1 MTHEIRYDANAENAG
16 SSLRQEAATDHR
28 SALLADRSFWGIA
41 ITQFLG
47 AFNDNVFKQLILL
60 LSIPIAV
67 AGAQQAANGNGG
79 DDVQGWATAIFSLPF
94 VILSG
99 FAGFLSDRSS
109 KQKVIFWSKVAEIA
123 IMFLG
128 MAAFLMY
135 GTFAAFGTWFVLFLM
150 ATQST
155 FFGPGKYGILPELFR
170 EQDLPKANGLILM
183 STFLAIIF
191 GTVVAGFLFDT
202 LLVTDVAGKPQAQA
216 LWIGSCACIA
226 IAVVGTWTSTWIRG
240 TPVAQPDS
248 KLSIEDW
255 GLSAPMRNL
264 FSQDRPLLTAL
275 MVSCVFWMVSGIA
288 VPVVNRLGTSQ
299 LLVNKSA
306 TSLLVAAIA
315 IGIMLG
321 SILAA
326 VVFKRLQPRGQVTL
340 GLWGLALSL
349 LLLGCWTVNG
359 KHMFGYSGCFAG
371 LVVLGIFAAI
381 YAVPLQVFLQS
392 RPPAE
397 LKGRMIGTMNQA
409 NFIGILLSGPLYQA
423 FEAIASSM
431 GWPISSVFWML
442 AALVIPLAIFYRL
455 GK

>member
-1 MTHEIRYDANAENAG
+1 MMQEPSPLAKQ
-16 SSLRQEAATDHR
+16 SLRSDFIPENGDKQRTN
-28 SALLADRSFWGIA
+28 LLADRSFWGIA

-47 AFNDNVFKQLILL
+47 AFNDNLFKQLILL
-60 LSIPIAV
+60 LSVPVVIVGVENAMK
-67 AGAQQAANGNGG
+67 GNGG
-79 DDVQGWATAIFSLPF
+79 GDVQGWATAIFSLPF
-94 VILSG
+94 VVLSG
-99 FAGFLSDRSS
+99 FAGYLSDRYS
-109 KQKVIFWSKVAEIA
+109 KQRVIFWSKVAEIV
-123 IMFLG
+123 IMLLG
-128 MAAFLMY
+128 MVAFLMY
-135 GTFAAFGTWFVLFLM
+135 GSFAAAGTWTVLFLM

-191 GTVVAGFLFDT
+191 GTVVAGLLFDT
-202 LLVTDVAGKPQAQA
+202 LLVINADGKPQAQS
-216 LWIGSCACIA
+216 LWIGSFACIA
-226 IAVVGTWTSTWIRG
+226 IAVVGTWTSMWIRP
-240 TPVAQPDS
+240 TSIAQPQS
-248 KLSIEDW
+248 KLSIADW
-255 GLSAPMRNL
+255 GLSAPMRGLLGN
-264 FSQDRPLLTAL
+264 DRPLLMAL
-275 MVSCVFWMVSGIA
+275 LVSCIFWMVSGIA

-321 SILAA
+321 SVLAA
-326 VVFKRLQPRGQVTL
+326 AVFKRLKPQGQVTV
-340 GLWGLALSL
+340 GLWGLVLSL
-349 LLLGCWTVNG
+349 LLLGCWTANG
-359 KHMFGYSGCFAG
+359 KHLFGYYGCFAG
-371 LVVLGIFAAI
+371 LITLGVFAAI

-409 NFIGILLSGPLYQA
+409 NFVGILLSGPLYQG
-423 FEAIASSM
+423 FEVIASSM

-442 AALVIPLAIFYRL
+442 AALVLPLAVFYRL